1 MVKTNH
7 KCIFFAGQRNACG
20 RSWEKMAK
28 CLKIPKLLYT
38 MMGHVYWA
46 IPATH
51 SVFTG
56 VKPVCHSASS
66 AAAAGLDRHSFT
78 TSQPAPGLLRFG
90 SLVLDSKKY
99 LGNVAIQLN
108 VKSHL
113 WIGGLIPTAKQR
125 FLLQRRNWKEVERW
139 SSQCEWWVTYAVHAH
154 YINIRSDSSGSPFE
168 FHLKWSTFEKKKKK
182 TFILLLVNG
191 EWSYLH

>member
-1 MVKTNH
+1 ME
-7 KCIFFAGQRNACG
+7 R
-20 RSWEKMAK
+20 
-28 CLKIPKLLYT
+28 
-38 MMGHVYWA
+38 VYWA

-56 VKPVCHSASS
+56 VKPMCRSASS
-66 AAAAGLDRHSFT
+66 AAAAGLDRRSFT
-78 TSQPAPGLLRFG
+78 TSHPAPALLWFG

-139 SSQCEWWVTYAVHAH
+139 SSQCEWWVTFAVYAH
-154 YINIRSDSSGSPFE
+154 YINIRSDSSGCPFE
-168 FHLKWSTFEKKKKK
+168 SHLKWSIFEKKKNVH
-182 TFILLLVNG
+182 TSPGQWIVVVLILK
-191 EWSYLH
+191 YLQII